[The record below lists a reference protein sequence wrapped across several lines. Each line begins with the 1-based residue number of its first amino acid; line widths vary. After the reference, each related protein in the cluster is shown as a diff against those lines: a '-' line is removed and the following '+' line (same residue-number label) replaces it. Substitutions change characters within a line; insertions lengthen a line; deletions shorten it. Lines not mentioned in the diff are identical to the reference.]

1 MRWKQVETLTTYI
14 IYTLLEAL
22 KRCLDFIY
30 PQLVLLVLL
39 MKTDPYSAWT
49 GLNAVL

>member
-1 MRWKQVETLTTYI
+1 MRWKEVETLPTYI

-22 KRCLDFIY
+22 KRWLDFIY
-30 PQLVLLVLL
+30 PQLVLL